1 MEVHFRNSRGPRI
14 WIAIMRYAPGIC
26 PEGNG
31 WLTEGWWSVNQ
42 GETVHAFNTDNRYF
56 GYYAEAD
63 DGAMWGGA
71 LTMSVYRNAF
81 SECHD
86 SPSTLA
92 YAIVGVRGGDG
103 GNSDRH
109 TVNLV

>member
-14 WIAIMRYAPGIC
+14 WIAIMRYAPSIC

-56 GYYAEAD
+56 GYYAEAER
-63 DGAMWGGA
+63 
-71 LTMSVYRNAF
+71 SR
-81 SECHD
+81 
-86 SPSTLA
+86 STASRSL
-92 YAIVGVRGGDG
+92 G
-103 GNSDRH
+103 
-109 TVNLV
+109 